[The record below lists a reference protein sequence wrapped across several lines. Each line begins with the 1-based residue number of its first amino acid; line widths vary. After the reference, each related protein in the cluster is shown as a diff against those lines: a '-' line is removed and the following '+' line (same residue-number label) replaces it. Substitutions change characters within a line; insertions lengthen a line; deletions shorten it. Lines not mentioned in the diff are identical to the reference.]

1 MAMTIE
7 NMQLRVRDL
16 IRGFKEDIIKGSVV
30 AWDGRLVVRPEYQR
44 EFIYDDAAQSKVL
57 NTVRNGFPL
66 NILYFVKRKE
76 TDTNGDEIVTTMN
89 IDGEDV
95 ETYEVLDGQQRI
107 ISICRYCTNPSV
119 SVKVYRPGLN
129 AFDDV
134 NFNNL
139 TQEQKDVILDYE
151 LEVYVCDGTEDEKL
165 DWFNVINIAGM
176 KLYPQEIR
184 NAMYHGRWLT
194 DAKSKFSRP
203 NCVAK
208 RKYSKYLKGACE
220 RQDYLETVFRWHA
233 EAEGI
238 VGRLKTPEE
247 KLPQVVAYMQKHRDD
262 ANADALWEYFEN
274 VFKWVEKTFGKYDR
288 TMSGVEWG
296 HLYNAH
302 KDDDLDSVVI
312 AGQLKSLLSDDEI
325 ARGCRKNIYEYILEG
340 DEKVLNLRQFDEQT
354 KRLKYNEQGGKCA
367 DCGKSF
373 DFDKMHGDHIV
384 PWSKGGKTIS
394 SNCQMLCRKCNVK
407 KSNKDD

>member
-1 MAMTIE
+1 M
-7 NMQLRVRDL
+7 
-16 IRGFKEDIIKGSVV
+16 
-30 AWDGRLVVRPEYQR
+30 RLNCTSAASA
-44 EFIYDDAAQSKVL
+44 IASSSDA
-57 NTVRNGFPL
+57 
-66 NILYFVKRKE
+66 
-76 TDTNGDEIVTTMN
+76 D
-89 IDGEDV
+89 
-95 ETYEVLDGQQRI
+95 
-107 ISICRYCTNPSV
+107 PSH
-119 SVKVYRPGLN
+119 
-129 AFDDV
+129 A
-134 NFNNL
+134 
-139 TQEQKDVILDYE
+139 
-151 LEVYVCDGTEDEKL
+151 
-165 DWFNVINIAGM
+165 FNVINIAGM

-184 NAMYHGRWLT
+184 NAMYHGKWLT

-233 EAEGI
+233 EAEGV
-238 VGRLKTPEE
+238 VGGLKTPEE

-262 ANADALWEYFEN
+262 ENADALWEYFES
-274 VFKWVEKTFGKYDR
+274 VFKWVEKTFGKYDK

-302 KDDDLDSVVI
+302 KDDDLDSAVI
-312 AGQLKSLLSDDEI
+312 AVQLKSLLSDDEI

-354 KRLKYNEQGGKCA
+354 KRLKYNEQHGKCA
-367 DCGKSF
+367 DCDKPF

-384 PWSKGGKTIS
+384 PWSKGGKTVPG
-394 SNCQMLCRKCNVK
+394 NCQMLCRKCNAK